1 MPHSRKP
8 TAHIRLR
15 KLSLIKRDLKRPNT
29 MAASTAETTMN
40 PEEVARFTAMADA
53 WWDPTGKFRPLHQLN
68 PARIQFIKDN
78 VCLHFGLDAN
88 ADLPFKG
95 LDVLDVGCG
104 GGLLS
109 EPMARLG
116 ANMTSIDA
124 GEKNVEIAKI
134 HAAQSDL
141 NIDYRNVL
149 PENLAAEGKRFD
161 VVLNMEVIEHVAD
174 PELFMAASSSVL
186 KENGCMV
193 LSTMIRNIKS
203 LLLGKVAAEYLLRW
217 LPVGTHDWKK
227 FMKPSELARLVR
239 PYGLEF
245 TDLQGMVYNP
255 FRDTWSLS
263 KTDLD
268 VNYLAF
274 AERK

>member
-1 MPHSRKP
+1 MANP
-8 TAHIRLR
+8 TV
-15 KLSLIKRDLKRPNT
+15 
-29 MAASTAETTMN
+29 ETTAN

-78 VCLHFGLDAN
+78 VCRHFGLDAN

-116 ANMTSIDA
+116 ADMTSIDA

-134 HAAQSDL
+134 HAAQTGLD
-141 NIDYRNVL
+141 IDYRNVL
-149 PENLAAEGKRFD
+149 PEDLAREGKRFD

-174 PELFMAASSSVL
+174 PQLFMDASSSVL
-186 KENGCMV
+186 NENGCMV
-193 LSTMIRNIKS
+193 LSTMNRNIKS

-239 PYGLEF
+239 PHGLEF

-255 FRDTWSLS
+255 FKDVWSLS

-274 AERK
+274 AEKK

>member
-1 MPHSRKP
+1 MANP
-8 TAHIRLR
+8 TV
-15 KLSLIKRDLKRPNT
+15 
-29 MAASTAETTMN
+29 ETTVN

-78 VCLHFGLDAN
+78 VCRHFGLDAN

-134 HAAQSDL
+134 HAAQTGLD
-141 NIDYRNVL
+141 IDYRNAL
-149 PENLAAEGKRFD
+149 PEQLAAEGKRFD

-186 KENGCMV
+186 KDNGCMV
-193 LSTMIRNIKS
+193 LSTMNRNIKS

-239 PYGLEF
+239 PHGLEF

-255 FRDTWSLS
+255 FKDVWSLS

-274 AERK
+274 AEKK